1 MPKEMPS
8 PGSEIATAES
18 EAPSASLTT
27 AEVEKEKPS
36 STRTPAANE
45 EKPPSSAI
53 TNHSTK
59 RERLSSTR
67 AKTVF
72 AVLDKPEPTTNAA
85 PDAHRGP
92 QASAVTTTGTT
103 PSEIPGP
110 STDTPVTQ
118 SKGLALPT
126 AETITSKSKE
136 PLTSYST
143 ARTLTMDV
151 ERSSGLTE
159 SPVQSLFIFGHGGF
173 QRVVL
178 VFACVAVF
186 VSYSQSFLLVVESHP
201 VKYWCETNPRP
212 ASGSA
217 ESPVSSRHA
226 SVPPY
231 ANDSYGECT
240 HFDPAPMNGTDNSTK
255 VPCDHWEYDKSQ
267 SRSTIVAEWDLVCQR
282 SRLKHLIWATFMTGG
297 AVAVPTMGLT
307 ADVVGRR
314 PVLIAAALLLLL
326 SGSGVCLCESLLWF
340 TVLRFLSGASTGALD
355 VISTVLLFESTPAGP
370 RGAFVAASVSL
381 ATCLSPVFVATVSAV
396 FPTWRMLHA
405 VLLVPALLLACLVFT
420 IEESPHWCLYNNKF
434 DDAER
439 VALWAARLNL
449 EDPDLVRDRL
459 ERIRKEA
466 EFLGEQAVLRYPR
479 LLRYIASAPVRSR
492 CFALFGCWFFVYIAY
507 YARDYWKLGPW
518 IQAAQW
524 FVVTGNF
531 PAMAFAYALTRRHGG
546 QRCAVP
552 VLAACSLMSALQS
565 VLVALGGRSSLLLAY
580 CSSVIIL
587 NVAYVALVVHTVDA
601 FPTPVRSLGY
611 SGAFMSGRVGAMM
624 GTMFRDFESMP
635 LPANVLPTA
644 VTSLG
649 LLAFAASAMLV
660 PHTPKDL
667 FAGDASPF
675 VRDQPVDPMLSID
688 SPMSWRVHRRVS
700 PQHSPTN
707 ERE

>member
-1 MPKEMPS
+1 MPKRDLSKSKKKRVSGRREEPRRTSPPVPITVRLDDHRPLTSAGTSAYPEELPSPRNKAAARNHTGSALLRAKNARAKPSEASTSPAGSVPAKPTESPPRTINLIRPTRKEGLEAAKPKEMPKEMPS

-381 ATCLSPVFVATVSAV
+381 ATCLSPVFVAT
-396 FPTWRMLHA
+396 
-405 VLLVPALLLACLVFT
+405 
-420 IEESPHWCLYNNKF
+420 
-434 DDAER
+434 
-439 VALWAARLNL
+439 
-449 EDPDLVRDRL
+449 
-459 ERIRKEA
+459 
-466 EFLGEQAVLRYPR
+466 
-479 LLRYIASAPVRSR
+479 
-492 CFALFGCWFFVYIAY
+492 
-507 YARDYWKLGPW
+507 